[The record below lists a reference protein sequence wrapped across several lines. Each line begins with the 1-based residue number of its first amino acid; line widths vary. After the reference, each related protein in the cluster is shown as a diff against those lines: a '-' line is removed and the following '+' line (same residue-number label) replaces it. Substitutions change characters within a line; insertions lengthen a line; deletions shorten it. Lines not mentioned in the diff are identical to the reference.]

1 MSDNEE
7 NFRDPEIGG
16 VAIALI
22 HGSVLFECAKH
33 ELHATTALRQ
43 PDRRNPTR
51 ISLVLYQHHRMNEAK
66 HGFHIHERK
75 MELKEKKKQQEQLE
89 KEQKEAA
96 EAASRANMMMRPL
109 PAPQQ
114 QYSNG
119 MMWNQYQPPSY
130 HYWSSQPQHY
140 QNTTLPPINHAFPHQ
155 LASSPFHQNHH
166 LS

>member
-1 MSDNEE
+1 MSDNEKKV
-7 NFRDPEIGG
+7 RDPEIGG

-66 HGFHIHERK
+66 HGFHIHERR
-75 MELKEKKKQQEQLE
+75 MELKEKRKQQEQLE

-96 EAASRANMMMRPL
+96 EAASRANTMMRPI

-114 QYSNG
+114 QYPNG
-119 MMWNQYQPPSY
+119 MVWNQYQPPSY
-130 HYWSSQPQHY
+130 HYGWSSQPNY
-140 QNTTLPPINHAFPHQ
+140 QTSTLPPINHAFPHQ
-155 LASSPFHQNHH
+155 LASSPYHHNHH